1 VFLAAVSGGADST
14 AMLAALVSLRD
25 RGLPGGDAGAGGNRS
40 FELRGIHVEHGIRPA
55 EESRGDAAAVAAL
68 CGNFGVPLR
77 VVPVP
82 PGRIARTA
90 RRRGIGL
97 EAAARLYRH
106 RAWNGELRRLG
117 AVPPA
122 EGPVSPPPFLRVL
135 VAHTMDDLLETAL
148 MRVFRG
154 AGPAGLAAMPPRRG
168 RIIRPLLKLGRVDVL
183 AYLEERR
190 IPWRTD
196 QSNGDNRFFRNRI
209 RNLLVPCLEGV
220 YPSYRRTLLAM
231 AETQSLAAS
240 FLAAEA
246 RRRCLWEQVP
256 GHAAGAGIAL
266 ETGREN
272 FFSLPEIIREEALF
286 RGLDLL
292 GAGRPRYRRAVIRLF
307 CEGRTARADLG
318 GAEVLSEGSRVILV
332 PGTLRSR
339 EDGFSL
345 LIKAPGFYTLEGVSF
360 ELRRAGDD
368 SGGKNF
374 FASLPLCIR
383 PAFPE
388 DALGAENSPEGS
400 GRAER
405 VSAGSFRGEGPVLI
419 AADAEG
425 VAAFLSFRKEA
436 GGGRRIR
443 VLRGREK
450 GGIPFFLTGGV

>member
-25 RGLPGGDAGAGGNRS
+25 RGLFTGRGERS
-40 FELRGIHVEHGIRPA
+40 FELYCIHVEHGIRPA

-82 PGRIARTA
+82 PGKIARTA

-122 EGPVSPPPFLRVL
+122 EGPVLPPPFPRVL
-135 VAHTMDDLLETAL
+135 VAHTTDDLLETAL
-148 MRVFRG
+148 MGVLRG
-154 AGPAGLAAMPPRRG
+154 AGPAGLAAMPSRRG
-168 RIIRPLLKLGRVDVL
+168 RIIRPLLKLGRAEVL

-190 IPWRTD
+190 IPWRVD

-220 YPSYRRTLLAM
+220 YPSYRRTLPAM

-246 RRRCLWEQVP
+246 RRRCPWEQVP
-256 GHAAGAGIAL
+256 GHGAGIAL

-307 CEGRTARADLG
+307 CEGGTARADLG

-332 PGTLRSR
+332 PGTVRGR

-360 ELRRAGDD
+360 ELRRAGSAGDD
-368 SGGKNF
+368 PGGKNF

-388 DALGAENSPEGS
+388 DALGAGNSPEGS

-405 VSAGSFRGEGPVLI
+405 VFARNFRGEGPVLT

-425 VAAFLSFRKEA
+425 AAAFLSFRKNA
-436 GGGRRIR
+436 RGGGEIT
-443 VLRGREK
+443 VLRGRKK
-450 GGIPFFLTGGV
+450 GDSSFFLTGGV

>member
-1 VFLAAVSGGADST
+1 
-14 AMLAALVSLRD
+14 MLAALVSLRD
-25 RGLPGGDAGAGGNRS
+25 GGLFVSGGDRS
-40 FELRGIHVEHGIRPA
+40 FELRCIHVEHGIRPA
-55 EESRGDAAAVAAL
+55 EESRGDAAAVTAL

-117 AVPPA
+117 AGPA
-122 EGPVSPPPFLRVL
+122 GGPVSELPFLRVL

-148 MRVFRG
+148 MRVLRG
-154 AGPAGLAAMPPRRG
+154 AGPAGLAAMPSRRG
-168 RIIRPLLKLGRVDVL
+168 RIIRPLLGLSRAEVL
-183 AYLEERR
+183 AYLAERQ
-190 IPWRTD
+190 ISCRTD
-196 QSNGDNRFFRNRI
+196 LSNRDNRFFRNRV

-231 AETQSLAAS
+231 AETQALAAS

-246 RRRCLWEQVP
+246 RRRCSWKQVSEYT
-256 GHAAGAGIAL
+256 AGTGRRGIAL

-272 FFSLPEIIREEALF
+272 FFSRPEIVREEALF
-286 RGLDLL
+286 QGLDLL

-318 GAEVLSEGSRVILV
+318 GVEVLSEGSRVILV
-332 PGTLRSR
+332 PGTVRDH
-339 EDGFSL
+339 EKGFSL

-360 ELRRAGDD
+360 ELRRAGLAGDD
-368 SGGKNF
+368 SGGGNF

-388 DALGAENSPEGS
+388 DVLGTAPEGS
-400 GRAER
+400 GR
-405 VSAGSFRGEGPVLI
+405 VSAGSFRGKGRVLTV
-419 AADAEG
+419 ADAEG
-425 VAAFLSFRKEA
+425 AAAFLSFRKRA
-436 GGGRRIR
+436 GGGGEIT
-443 VLRGREK
+443 VLRSRKK
-450 GGIPFFLTGGV
+450 GGSPFLLICGV